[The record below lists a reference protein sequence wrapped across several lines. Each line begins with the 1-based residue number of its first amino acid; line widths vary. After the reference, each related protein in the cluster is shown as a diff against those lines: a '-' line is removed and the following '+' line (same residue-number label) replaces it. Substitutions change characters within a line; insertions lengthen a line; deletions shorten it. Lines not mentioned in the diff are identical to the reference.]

1 MGKLMLLVR
10 YLSDMYVKRE
20 NAHYFM
26 LTNNCYNFHEFYN
39 IPGQMPNLRY
49 QLGSGLMERLQ
60 TSR

>member
-1 MGKLMLLVR
+1 
-10 YLSDMYVKRE
+10 MYVKRE

-26 LTNNCYNFHEFYN
+26 LTNDCYNFHEFYN